1 MASVCF
7 SYPGQ
12 KNMLTWSSI
21 HKNNCLRQDQFTVI
35 LIYINLVISEE
46 NIFSNTIFYY
56 GTTLLWYY
64 VMVLLIFM
72 HILNPTWKP
81 SNKNSHPRLLFKLR
95 QNTSTCCLSNI
106 LAIIYYTSLE
116 MSTEEISFSKE
127 RKKIYRWLPKAYQ
140 GFSQT
145 SRMKSFAT
153 VVNC

>member
-35 LIYINLVISEE
+35 LIYINLVISEK

-64 VMVLLIFM
+64 VMALLIFM

-95 QNTSTCCLSNI
+95 QNTSTCCLSNMTLLLNSSHYI
-106 LAIIYYTSLE
+106 LHLLGNEHGGDQFQQSQG
-116 MSTEEISFSKE
+116 KN
-127 RKKIYRWLPKAYQ
+127 LPMTTK
-140 GFSQT
+140 GV
-145 SRMKSFAT
+145 SRVLA
-153 VVNC
+153 NL